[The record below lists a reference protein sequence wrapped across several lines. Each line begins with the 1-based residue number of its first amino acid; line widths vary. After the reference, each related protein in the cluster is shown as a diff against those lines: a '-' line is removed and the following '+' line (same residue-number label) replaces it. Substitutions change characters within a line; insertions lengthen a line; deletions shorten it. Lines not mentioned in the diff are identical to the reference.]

1 MAHRP
6 APEDDDDLDED
17 EEDGEPTPP
26 PPSRSRTFR
35 PPGAR
40 SSGRPRPP
48 PVRRWSPTDEP
59 EPAEDDEVELDK
71 PRARRKPPV
80 YWRARD
86 SLYFEPL
93 VAVAILAV
101 LLVSL
106 FAYTSNWPP
115 VYVIESNSMQHGPGD
130 HVGYLNAGDI
140 VLAQKVSAGSI
151 ETYVQGLRNGFS
163 TYGEYGDVLLY
174 QPDGS
179 SSATPIIH
187 RAIIFLQY
195 NARTLTYNATG
206 LVPSECV
213 DNGGSLYV
221 ANTTGGDCG
230 TTGLPT
236 LTTLVL
242 YGIGGR
248 TVAIYL
254 GNPQLGTRSGYVT
267 LGDNNSHI
275 DQISGPDHLSD
286 LVQPGWVIGVARGMI
301 PWFGAFKLLL
311 DGHSGYVPTAS
322 WEYLGLTIAGVI
334 LAAAGVHV
342 LLRRRRELHG
352 ERDER
357 SDETE
362 DDEEPEAGEPPPRP
376 RRAPTPVRPWSAARA
391 AAPDDDEEDRPAPA
405 KARRLS
411 YEERRRTH
419 FVSPREARH
428 DRHRRAARK
437 RPPSDDDDV

>member
-1 MAHRP
+1 MPPRP

-17 EEDGEPTPP
+17 EADDEPTPP
-26 PPSRSRTFR
+26 PPRSRAF
-35 PPGAR
+35 PPTRARSAAGAR
-40 SSGRPRPP
+40 LP
-48 PVRRWSPTDEP
+48 PVRRWSPSEEP
-59 EPAEDDEVELDK
+59 EPAEDDELEVDR

-140 VLAQKVSAGSI
+140 VLAQKAGSGSI
-151 ETYVQGLRNGFS
+151 ETYVQGLRNGFR

-187 RAIIFLQY
+187 RAIIYLQY
-195 NARTLTYNATG
+195 NPRLLTYNATG
-206 LVPSECV
+206 LVPSECTV
-213 DNGGSLYV
+213 NGGSLYV
-221 ANTTGGDCG
+221 ANTTSGDCG
-230 TTGLPT
+230 TTNLPET
-236 LTTLVL
+236 TTLVL
-242 YGIGGR
+242 YGVGGR
-248 TVAIYL
+248 TVAVYL

-275 DQISGPDHLSD
+275 DQISGPDHLSN
-286 LVQPGWVIGVARGMI
+286 LVEPGWVIGVARGMI

-334 LAAAGVHV
+334 LAAAGLHL
-342 LLRRRRELHG
+342 LLRRRRELRG
-352 ERDER
+352 ERDDR
-357 SDETE
+357 S
-362 DDEEPEAGEPPPRP
+362 EEVEEEEAPEAGEPPPRP
-376 RRAPTPVRPWSAARA
+376 HRAPTPVRPWSAARA
-391 AAPDDDEEDRPAPA
+391 APPDDEEEVTPSPR
-405 KARRLS
+405 ARRLS
-411 YEERRRTH
+411 YEQRRRTH
-419 FVSPREARH
+419 FVSPREASH

-437 RPPSDDDDV
+437 RPPADDDDDV